1 MINMNLNNLNKLNL
15 KKSKKFRA
23 ERHGFHLVRPSPW
36 PLLTSFGLLQLII
49 YILWIFHDF
58 KTTKIGLF
66 LRLLYLALVIGM
78 WFRDVVIESTFQGFH
93 TSKVQEL
100 HRLGMILFL
109 VSETMFFFS
118 IFWCY
123 FYMSISPSIWIGCT
137 WPPEG
142 ITPINP
148 TELPLLNTLV
158 LISSG
163 ISATFAHRAM
173 LHKSGRTDVFYGLG
187 VSILLGLLFTCLQW
201 WEYTIA
207 PFSINDGIYG
217 SIFFFST
224 GFHGAHVIIGTIA
237 LTVCFIRHYYYQFQL
252 EHHLGFEFSLW
263 YWHFVDV
270 VWICLYLCIYWWRS
284 L

>member
-1 MINMNLNNLNKLNL
+1 MNLNNLNKLNL

-36 PLLTSFGLLQLII
+36 PILTSFGLTQLII

-66 LRLLYLALVIGM
+66 LRILYLALVIGM

-100 HRLGMILFL
+100 HRLGMVLFL
-109 VSETMFFFS
+109 ISETMFFFS

-142 ITPINP
+142 ITVINP
-148 TELPLLNTLV
+148 MELPLLNTLILV
-158 LISSG
+158 SSG
-163 ISATFAHRAM
+163 ISATYAHRAM
-173 LHKSGRTDVFYGLG
+173 LTRWGRTDVFYGLG
-187 VSILLGLLFTCLQW
+187 VSIMLGILFTLLQL
-201 WEYTIA
+201 WEYSTA
-207 PFSINDGIYG
+207 SFSINDGIYG
-217 SIFFFST
+217 SIFYFST
-224 GFHGAHVIIGTIA
+224 GFHGIHVIIGTIA
-237 LTVCFIRHYYYQFQL
+237 LIVCFIRHYYYHFQM
-252 EHHLGFEFSLW
+252 EHHVGFECSLW
-263 YWHFVDV
+263 HWHFVDV
-270 VWICLYLCIYWWRS
+270 IWIFLYLFVYCWGYKF
-284 L
+284 